1 MTRVSAPLV
10 LTRIVILLVAGLL
23 LAGCVRLNFADV
35 SPSPGA
41 STGPAVTEPGGPA
54 DWDAVASAVVLVAAV
69 DAAGETL
76 CSGSGTLV
84 DSSGTIVTNF
94 HVVEPAGPCAY
105 DRLLIGV
112 AGSVR
117 DVPSLDYVAEV
128 HAFDASL
135 DLAVL
140 RISGTVSGGT
150 VSDPFPFVAV
160 GDSDGLG
167 ISDALHVFGYPGIG
181 GQTITSTQ
189 GEVSGFTTEAGVEG
203 TAWIKTDASLAG
215 GNSGGLATDD
225 AGRMVGIPTR
235 AGASDASTTVDCRRV
250 TDTNGDG
257 VIDEADTCVPIGG
270 FINSIRPVN
279 LARPL
284 IEEALTTGAI
294 PTTELAPA
302 SDDPG
307 EPAASEPT
315 ITALSFA
322 EGADASDKPI
332 GAAASFPSGVD
343 RICAFFTYT
352 GMGGVTTWDAVWSR
366 DGEVD
371 ETASMLQNPWT
382 WVPDGDTWL
391 CTGVPDDTP
400 LADGGWELSLY
411 FGGDEPLVSRS
422 VWVGDGHEVVGVTVR
437 NDLAGEVCYLYISP
451 GFASSWESDR
461 LGEEDVLVSGDST
474 PLSLPAGD
482 YDVLAEDCTG
492 KTVVTTTATVA
503 PGAVIALT
511 G

>member
-1 MTRVSAPLV
+1 MTREPTPKVLAKILV
-10 LTRIVILLVAGLL
+10 LL
-23 LAGCVRLNFADV
+23 LAGVLLVGCVRLNFTSV
-35 SPSPGA
+35 SPTPDA
-41 STGPAVTEPGGPA
+41 TVATPGPAGPA

-84 DSSGTIVTNF
+84 DSAGTIVTNF

-105 DRLLIGV
+105 DHLLIGL
-112 AGSVR
+112 ADSVR
-117 DVPSLDYVAEV
+117 DVPSLDYTADV
-128 HAFDASL
+128 HAYDASL

-150 VSDPFPFVAV
+150 ASGPFPFIAL
-160 GDSDGLG
+160 GDSDAIG
-167 ISDALHVFGYPGIG
+167 ISDTLHVFGYPGIG

-189 GEVSGFTTEAGVEG
+189 GEVSGFTTEAGIDG

-225 AGRMVGIPTR
+225 AGRMVGVPTR
-235 AGASDASTTVDCRRV
+235 AGASDASSTVDCRRV

-257 VIDEADTCVPIGG
+257 TVDESDTCVPIGG

-279 LARPL
+279 LVLPL
-284 IEEALTTGAI
+284 IEDAKGAAAI
-294 PTTELAPA
+294 PPSELAPTTT
-302 SDDPG
+302 DPG
-307 EPAASEPT
+307 TPTTSEPT
-315 ITALSFA
+315 ITAMSFA
-322 EGADASDKPI
+322 ESADAEDQPI
-332 GAAASFPSGVD
+332 GEAASFPSGVD
-343 RICAFFTYT
+343 RICAFFSYT
-352 GMGGVTTWDAVWSR
+352 GMGGVETWDAVWTR

-371 ETASMLQNPWT
+371 ETASMLQSTWT
-382 WVPDGDTWL
+382 WTPDGDTWL
-391 CTGVPDDTP
+391 CTGIADQAP

-422 VWVGDGHEVVGVTVR
+422 VWVGDGHEIVDITVR
-437 NDLAGEVCYLYISP
+437 NDLAGDVCYLYISP

-461 LGEEDVLVSGDST
+461 LGEDQILWAGDST
-474 PLSLPAGD
+474 TLSLPAGD
-482 YDVLAEDCTG
+482 YDVLARNCDEETLA
-492 KTVVTTTATVA
+492 TQTATVA
-503 PGAVIALT
+503 PAAVIALT